1 LLRFLESVVRL
12 SLFGSVPHDG
22 PAHRPI
28 NIEHDTTQWTSSL
41 RVDPFIDLIGVLMK
55 SKLIVTLLIA
65 SSASL
70 AAPAFAS
77 GYGPAP
83 YYRPDVGA
91 PASQAGQSAQTL
103 AAEAAQA
110 GMMDEKRAGV
120 GGDEAMT
127 TQSGRRA
134 PADRQGPVYRGS

>member
-1 LLRFLESVVRL
+1 
-12 SLFGSVPHDG
+12 
-22 PAHRPI
+22 
-28 NIEHDTTQWTSSL
+28 
-41 RVDPFIDLIGVLMK
+41 MK
-55 SKLIVTLLIA
+55 SKLIMTLLIA

-110 GMMDEKRAGV
+110 NVADEQRAGV
-120 GGDEAMT
+120 GGDETMT

-134 PADRQGPVYRGS
+134 PADSQGPVYRGS

>member
-1 LLRFLESVVRL
+1 
-12 SLFGSVPHDG
+12 
-22 PAHRPI
+22 
-28 NIEHDTTQWTSSL
+28 
-41 RVDPFIDLIGVLMK
+41 MK
-55 SKLIVTLLIA
+55 SKLIVTLLVA

-120 GGDEAMT
+120 GDEAMI

>member
-1 LLRFLESVVRL
+1 
-12 SLFGSVPHDG
+12 
-22 PAHRPI
+22 
-28 NIEHDTTQWTSSL
+28 
-41 RVDPFIDLIGVLMK
+41 MK

-110 GMMDEKRAGV
+110 GMMDEKRADV

-134 PADRQGPVYRGS
+134 PADSQGLVYRGI

>member
-1 LLRFLESVVRL
+1 MDMVLV
-12 SLFGSVPHDG
+12 
-22 PAHRPI
+22 
-28 NIEHDTTQWTSSL
+28 
-41 RVDPFIDLIGVLMK
+41 VDPFIDLIGVLMK
-55 SKLIVTLLIA
+55 SKLIVTLLVA

-83 YYRPDVGA
+83 YYRPDTGA

-103 AAEAAQA
+103 AAEAAMA
-110 GMMDEKRAGV
+110 GMMDEKHTGV
-120 GGDEAMT
+120 GGDDAMT